1 MEVYGTIAGFFGVKV
16 NFPHLAKG
24 IGFYE
29 MAFVVHMKAVVYR
42 VTFHMRHEAGN
53 IDERHST
60 S

>member
-1 MEVYGTIAGFFGVKV
+1 
-16 NFPHLAKG
+16 
-24 IGFYE
+24 
-29 MAFVVHMKAVVYR
+29 MALVVHMKAVVDS